1 MLDQPRWKG
10 SHLIGKVIR
19 TALVLACLLYV
30 NLGVGPS
37 LTALAQSGDKSS
49 DYTQKTEQNAQDAYQ
64 TSVRSVSSD
73 VFEAAHE
80 ALLESDNLQFERPV
94 IEVEPPEFRKPS
106 PFFNWLGQLFAGLG
120 PLFQL
125 LFYLGAAAIAAGILY
140 FILRQIPN
148 IRLQGLRRKDKVTEG
163 DDDHVISNVRP
174 DEKKARAWLEEA
186 DALAK
191 EGRFSEAVHL
201 LLFRSIED
209 IQSKRKAPIP
219 QALTSREIER
229 LDGLPTGP
237 RNALRP
243 IISLVERSFFGGHSV
258 DAENWTSAR
267 AAYETFA
274 FGDAWA

>member
-10 SHLIGKVIR
+10 SHLIGRVIR
-19 TALVLACLLYV
+19 TALVLACLLCAYS
-30 NLGVGPS
+30 GVGPS
-37 LTALAQSGDKSS
+37 LTAFAQSGGKGLE
-49 DYTQKTEQNAQDAYQ
+49 YTQKTQQSTPDAYE
-64 TSVRSVSSD
+64 TSARAVSGD
-73 VFEAAHE
+73 AFEAAHE
-80 ALLESDNLQFERPV
+80 ALLERDNLQFERPV
-94 IEVEPPEFRKPS
+94 IEVTPPEFRKPS
-106 PFFNWLGQLFAGLG
+106 PFFEWLGQLLSGLG
-120 PLFQL
+120 PIFQF

-148 IRLQGLRRKDKVTEG
+148 IRLQSLRRKDKLTEE

-209 IQSKRKAPIP
+209 IQSKRKVPIP
-219 QALTSREIER
+219 QALTSREIEH

-237 RNALRP
+237 RNALSP

-258 DAENWTSAR
+258 NADGWTSAR

-274 FGDAWA
+274 FGDAWS

>member
-10 SHLIGKVIR
+10 SHLIGKVTR

-37 LTALAQSGDKSS
+37 LTALAQSGDKGS

-64 TSVRSVSSD
+64 TSVRAMSGD
-73 VFEAAHE
+73 AFEAAHE
-80 ALLESDNLQFERPV
+80 ALLERDNLQFERPV

-106 PFFNWLGQLFAGLG
+106 PFFNWLGQLFSGLG

-148 IRLQGLRRKDKVTEG
+148 IRLQGLRRKDKVTEE
-163 DDDHVISNVRP
+163 DDHVISNVRP

-258 DAENWTSAR
+258 NAENWTSAR